1 MKILISTGLFPPD
14 IGGPSQYA
22 KNMQDVW
29 VKAGHKVSVATY
41 TYERKFPTGIRHI
54 LFFFKVLV
62 KMVRQFFQTDFI
74 FVLDTWSAALP
85 TLWTCRLTGKKYV
98 IRTGGDFL
106 WEEYVERT
114 KEKVLFRNFY
124 EHVGAS
130 LQNLEHSKLSKKERI
145 IFKLTRTVLKGADT
159 VIFSTNWQREIFE
172 KAYGL
177 NPEKS
182 KIVENYCGISKSE
195 HNQVQDQKKWQ
206 TKDDMV
212 FLAGT
217 RNRVWKNGDLLASAF
232 AKAQEQIVSM
242 ALKSGLESPKI
253 ILDTTQAKYGEFM
266 ERMRNSYAV
275 ILVSLGDIS
284 PNLIF
289 DAIKLG
295 VPFIVTKE
303 VGIYERIK
311 ECAVFVDPL
320 DEKDI
325 IDKIIWMSDPNN
337 REAQRKKVA
346 EFKWAHSWEQIGKE
360 ILNVNANLNAK

>member
-22 KNMQDVW
+22 KNMHDVW
-29 VKAGHKVSVATY
+29 IKAGHRVSVSTY

-54 LFFFKVLV
+54 LFFFKVLA
-62 KMVRQFFQTDFI
+62 KMASQLFYTDFI
-74 FVLDTWSAALP
+74 LVLDTWSAALP
-85 TLWTCRLTGKKYV
+85 TLWACKLTGKKYV

-114 KEKVLFRNFY
+114 KDKILFRNFY
-124 EHVGAS
+124 EHVGV
-130 LQNLEHSKLSKKERI
+130 LNGTLEHSKLSKKERI
-145 IFKLTRTVLKGADT
+145 IFKLTKSVLINANK
-159 VIFSTNWQREIFE
+159 VIFSTEWQRQIFE

-177 NPEKS
+177 NPVKS
-182 KIVENYCGISKSE
+182 TVVENYCSKSIE
-195 HNQVQDQKKWQ
+195 NDAQNNWQ
-206 TKDDMV
+206 NDAEKI

-217 RNRVWKNGDLLASAF
+217 RNRVWKNGDMLKEAF
-232 AKAQEQIVSM
+232 AKASKQVS
-242 ALKSGLESPKI
+242 SKI
-253 ILDTTQAKYGEFM
+253 KLDTDQANYGEFM
-266 ERMRNSYAV
+266 EKMRKSYAV

-289 DAIKLG
+289 DAIKAG

-303 VGIYERIK
+303 VGTYERIK

-325 IDKIIWMSDPNN
+325 VEKILWISKPEN
-337 REAQRKKVA
+337 REIQRKKVQ
-346 EFKWAHSWEQIGKE
+346 EFNWSHSWEQIGSE
-360 ILNVNANLNAK
+360 ILNAK